1 MAKEFFVNVFFD
13 IANVDF
19 LCYMRYVL
27 MLHMLF
33 LNVAKKFTCCKKIY
47 ILHATF
53 MHVATGIFNTK
64 LPFDARGSDVRV
76 RALVVPIY
84 ILSQLNII

>member
-33 LNVAKKFTCCKKIY
+33 LNVAKKIY
-47 ILHATF
+47 MLHATF

>member
-1 MAKEFFVNVFFD
+1 MAKEFFVNVFFNV
-13 IANVDF
+13 ANVDF

-33 LNVAKKFTCCKKIY
+33 LNVAKKIY
-47 ILHATF
+47 MLHATF